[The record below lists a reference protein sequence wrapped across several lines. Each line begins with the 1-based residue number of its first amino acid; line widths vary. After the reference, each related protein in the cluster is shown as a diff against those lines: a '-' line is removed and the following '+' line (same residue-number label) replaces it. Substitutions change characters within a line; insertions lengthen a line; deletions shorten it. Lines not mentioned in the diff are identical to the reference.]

1 MLSGVEI
8 KPLVLHADDRGYF
21 AELLRSDEPIYSGFG
36 QASVTLTYPG
46 VVKAWHYH
54 EKQDDL
60 WTCVSGSIRVGLYD
74 MRKDSPTF
82 GKTEELIL
90 GDYSPH
96 LVKIPVGVAHGYK
109 VLGNAPAIVVYFVTA
124 PYNPNDPDELRI
136 PWDSPDIPFDW
147 STKNR

>member
-1 MLSGVEI
+1 MLEGVEI
-8 KPLVLHADDRGYF
+8 KPLVRHADDRGYF
-21 AELLRSDEPIYSGFG
+21 AELLRADEPIYSGFG
-36 QASVTLTYPG
+36 QASVTVTYPG

-60 WTCVSGSIRVGLYD
+60 WTCLSGSIRVGLYD
-74 MRKDSPTF
+74 LRKESPTF

-90 GDYSPH
+90 GDYSPR

-109 VLGNAPAIVVYFVTA
+109 VLGNAPAIVVYFVTS
-124 PYNPNDPDELRI
+124 PYNPADPDELRI